1 MTGDGHSPIPVDV
14 KVAPT
19 TDRHAR
25 LAHYLR
31 TLLPDEQRL
40 VVASNR
46 GPLTFKHD
54 RSGAWRARR
63 GSGGLVTALAEVG
76 RLAPVTW
83 VSAAMEPADRDAAG
97 LLAAHDGAERSQ
109 LLAQIE
115 EQLPG
120 QDLRLSMRDLPADA
134 WRKHY
139 GVVANPSCGSCS
151 TSCTRCPTSRSSTR
165 RWWARGRPATERS
178 IGRSPTRS
186 STRRHSDKRPVV
198 MLQDYHL
205 YLAASYIRERRPES
219 LLLHFN
225 HIPWPSV
232 DSWLVLPQPL
242 RRAICEGLLANDIC
256 GLQTDRYAR
265 NFLETVEA
273 FVRDAR
279 VDLAGRHV
287 RWRGRTIWVRAYP
300 ISIDPDSLT
309 DFARGPEVARRR
321 KELSDRLERAGKP
334 KLIVRVDRL
343 EPSKNVLRGFL
354 AFEALLKRR
363 PDLRKKVRFLAIQS
377 ISRENVPEYARY
389 AAAVR
394 EVVAR
399 VNGMTDPDQAP
410 IWLLD
415 GSEYALAIAALSLA
429 DVVLVNPVVDGMNL
443 VAKEAA
449 IVGHGAIVLSE
460 TAGAAEQLAADALMV
475 AAADVAGTS
484 EMLEAG
490 LEMSAEELARRLRR
504 PARIGPP
511 GRSRLVAHPS
521 AARPV
526 GRRHGRPP
534 AVTRAARQRPYRRAR
549 PARLSPSS
557 VDDCGA
563 KLNIDGTLRGDV
575 RVNGYRRRRVSH
587 FKVRLAQFDRA

>member
-1 MTGDGHSPIPVDV
+1 MAIISPEQTSPL
-14 KVAPT
+14 K
-19 TDRHAR
+19 R
-25 LAHYLR
+25 YLN
-31 TLLPDEQRL
+31 TLLADSQRL
-40 VVASNR
+40 IVASNR
-46 GPLTFKHD
+46 GPLTFGHD
-54 RSGAWRARR
+54 RDGAWHAKR

-83 VSAAMEPADRDAAG
+83 VSAAMDQADRDVARELRAG
-97 LLAAHDGAERSQ
+97 NGQREQ
-109 LLAQIE
+109 VLAQI
-115 EQLPG
+115 QQQMPG
-120 QDLRLSMRDLPADA
+120 QDLELVMRDVPADA
-134 WRKHY
+134 WRAHY
-139 GVVANPSCGSCS
+139 GVISNPFLWFMQHQLY
-151 TSCTRCPTSRSSTR
+151 TLPYEPTVDDDLVRAWQGGYRAVNRLFAESVLEQTKDD
-165 RWWARGRPATERS
+165 E
-178 IGRSPTRS
+178 
-186 STRRHSDKRPVV
+186 RPVV

-205 YLAASYIRERRPES
+205 YLAARFIREQRPNA

-265 NFLETVEA
+265 NFLETIDA

-279 VDLAGRHV
+279 VDPAGRHV

-300 ISIDPDSLT
+300 ISIDPDSLAA
-309 DFARGPEVARRR
+309 FARGPEVATRRR
-321 KELSDRLERAGKP
+321 ELSDRLQRAGKP
-334 KLIVRVDRL
+334 RLIVRVDRL

-363 PDLRKKVRFLAIQS
+363 PELLREVRFLAIQS

-399 VNGMTDPDQAP
+399 INGMSDPDEAP

-460 TAGAAEQLAADALMV
+460 TAGAAEQLAGDALMV

-484 EMLEAG
+484 EMLEIG
-490 LEMSAEELARRLRR
+490 LDMSVDERARRLRR
-504 PARIGPP
+504 LRASVRNEDLAWWLT
-511 GRSRLVAHPS
+511 RQLRDLSAVAT
-521 AARPV
+521 
-526 GRRHGRPP
+526 GGRPP
-534 AVTRAARQRPYRRAR
+534 SRALRDSVRRFD
-549 PARLSPSS
+549 PA
-557 VDDCGA
+557 
-563 KLNIDGTLRGDV
+563 LRD
-575 RVNGYRRRRVSH
+575 
-587 FKVRLAQFDRA
+587 

>member
-1 MTGDGHSPIPVDV
+1 MTGDTGQHPAA
-14 KVAPT
+14 VADGRTSERPN
-19 TDRHAR
+19 R
-25 LAHYLR
+25 LSDYLG
-31 TLLPDEQRL
+31 TLLEDGQRL

-46 GPLTFKHD
+46 GPLTFRHS
-54 RSGAWRARR
+54 RSSGAWHARR

-83 VSAAMEPADRDAAG
+83 VSAAMDQADREVA
-97 LLAAHDGAERSQ
+97 Q
-109 LLAQIE
+109 LLRGPFGAKRREVSARIS

-120 QDLRLSMRDLPADA
+120 QDLRLVMRGVPADA
-134 WRKHY
+134 WKGHY
-139 GVVANPSCGSCS
+139 GVVSNPFLWFMQHQLYTLPYEPIVDEGLVKAWQDGYRAVNLAFAESILDE
-151 TSCTRCPTSRSSTR
+151 TRNDR
-165 RWWARGRPATERS
+165 
-178 IGRSPTRS
+178 
-186 STRRHSDKRPVV
+186 RPVV

-205 YLAASYIRERRPES
+205 YLAASFIREKRPEA

-265 NFLETVEA
+265 NFLETVDA

-279 VDLAGRHV
+279 VDPAGRHV

-309 DFARGPEVARRR
+309 EFARGPEVERRR
-321 KELSDRLERAGKP
+321 RELASRLERAERP
-334 KLIVRVDRL
+334 QLIVRVDRL

-363 PDLRKKVRFLAIQS
+363 PELRKKVRFLAIQS

-399 VNGMTDPDQAP
+399 VNGLSDPDQAP

-449 IVGHGAIVLSE
+449 IVGHAAIVLSE

-484 EMLEAG
+484 DMLEAG
-490 LEMSAEELARRLRR
+490 LEMSADERTHRLRRLRASVR
-504 PARIGPP
+504 QEDLAWWLTRQL
-511 GRSRLVAHPS
+511 RDLSAVAT
-521 AARPV
+521 
-526 GRRHGRPP
+526 GGRPP
-534 AVTRAARQRPYRRAR
+534 SRALRDKVRTFEP
-549 PARLSPSS
+549 
-557 VDDCGA
+557 
-563 KLNIDGTLRGDV
+563 TLRD
-575 RVNGYRRRRVSH
+575 
-587 FKVRLAQFDRA
+587 

>member
-1 MTGDGHSPIPVDV
+1 VTGDGRKPSP
-14 KVAPT
+14 APAT
-19 TDRHAR
+19 AADSGRENR

-31 TLLPDEQRL
+31 TLLPNGERL

-46 GPLTFKHD
+46 GPLTFRHS
-54 RSGAWRARR
+54 RSGEWHARR

-83 VSAAMEPADRDAAG
+83 ISAAMDQTDRDAAR
-97 LLAAHDGAERSQ
+97 LLRGENGAQREELMDRV
-109 LLAQIE
+109 E

-120 QDLRLSMRDLPADA
+120 QDLRLVMRDLPADA
-134 WRKHY
+134 WKQHY
-139 GVVANPSCGSCS
+139 AVVANPFLWFMQHQLYTLPYEPTVDEALVNAWRNGYAAVNRSFADAIVDE
-151 TSCTRCPTSRSSTR
+151 TRT
-165 RWWARGRPATERS
+165 
-178 IGRSPTRS
+178 
-186 STRRHSDKRPVV
+186 DKRPVV

-205 YLAASYIRERRPES
+205 YLAARFIRERRPDS

-279 VDLAGRHV
+279 VDPAGRHV

-300 ISIDPDSLT
+300 ISIDPDALT
-309 DFARGPEVARRR
+309 TFARGPEVARRR
-321 KELSDRLERAGKP
+321 RELSARLERAGRP

-363 PDLRKKVRFLAIQS
+363 PDLRKRVRFLAIQS

-399 VNGMTDPDQAP
+399 VNGLSDPDQAP

-415 GSEYALAIAALSLA
+415 GSEYALAIAALQLA

-443 VAKEAA
+443 VAKEAT
-449 IVGHGAIVLSE
+449 IVGRGAIVLSE
-460 TAGAAEQLAADALMV
+460 TAGAAEQLATDALMV

-484 EMLEAG
+484 DMLESG
-490 LEMSAEELARRLRR
+490 LEMPDDERARRLRR
-504 PARIGPP
+504 LRASVRQEDLAWWLT
-511 GRSRLVAHPS
+511 RQLRDLSAVAT
-521 AARPV
+521 
-526 GRRHGRPP
+526 GGRPP
-534 AVTRAARQRPYRRAR
+534 SRA
-549 PARLSPSS
+549 
-557 VDDCGA
+557 
-563 KLNIDGTLRGDV
+563 LRD
-575 RVNGYRRRRVSH
+575 
-587 FKVRLAQFDRA
+587 KVRTIEPALPD

>member
-1 MTGDGHSPIPVDV
+1 MSRDIPQ
-14 KVAPT
+14 PHERH
-19 TDRHAR
+19 DR
-25 LAHYLR
+25 LDHYLG
-31 TLLPDEQRL
+31 TLLRNGQRI

-46 GPLTFKHD
+46 GPLTF
-54 RSGAWRARR
+54 RRGRAGDWHASR

-83 VSAAMEPADRDAAG
+83 VSAAMDQADRDAAQ
-97 LLAAHDGAERSQ
+97 LLRAEGSAERDE
-109 LLAQIE
+109 LLAQIRH
-115 EQLPG
+115 QMPG
-120 QDLRLSMRDLPADA
+120 QDLRLVIRDIPADA
-134 WRKHY
+134 WKQHY
-139 GVVANPSCGSCS
+139 GTISNPFLWFMQHQLYTLPYEPIVDEQLIKAWQSGYRAVNRAFAD
-151 TSCTRCPTSRSSTR
+151 TILDETRDD
-165 RWWARGRPATERS
+165 E
-178 IGRSPTRS
+178 
-186 STRRHSDKRPVV
+186 RPVV
-198 MLQDYHL
+198 LLQDYHL
-205 YLAASYIRERRPES
+205 YLAASFIRERRPDA

-265 NFLETVEA
+265 NFLDTVDA

-279 VDLAGRHV
+279 VDPAGRHV

-309 DFARGPEVARRR
+309 DFARGAEVARRR
-321 KELSDRLERAGKP
+321 RELSARLERAGKP

-354 AFEALLKRR
+354 AFEALLTRR
-363 PDLRKKVRFLAIQS
+363 PELRKRVRFLAIQS
-377 ISRENVPEYARY
+377 SSRENVPEYARY

-399 VNGMTDPDQAP
+399 VNGMTDPDAAP

-449 IVGHGAIVLSE
+449 IVGRGALVLSE

-475 AAADVAGTS
+475 AAADVYGTS
-484 EMLEAG
+484 EMLEIG
-490 LEMSAEELARRLRR
+490 LDMPAEEAARRLRR
-504 PARIGPP
+504 LRASVRQEDLAWWLT
-511 GRSRLVAHPS
+511 RQLRDLSAVAT
-521 AARPV
+521 
-526 GRRHGRPP
+526 GGRPP
-534 AVTRAARQRPYRRAR
+534 SRA
-549 PARLSPSS
+549 
-557 VDDCGA
+557 
-563 KLNIDGTLRGDV
+563 LRD
-575 RVNGYRRRRVSH
+575 
-587 FKVRLAQFDRA
+587 KVRTVEPALRD

>member
-1 MTGDGHSPIPVDV
+1 MTGDGRDPHDHQSHE
-14 KVAPT
+14 
-19 TDRHAR
+19 RHGR
-25 LAHYLR
+25 LGNYLR
-31 TLLPDEQRL
+31 TLLPNDERL

-46 GPLTFKHD
+46 GPLTFGRG
-54 RSGAWRARR
+54 RSGDWHARR

-83 VSAAMEPADRDAAG
+83 VSASMDQADRDAAR
-97 LLAAHDGAERSQ
+97 LLRDDESAERKQ
-109 LLAQIE
+109 LLDQIE
-115 EQLPG
+115 SQMPG
-120 QDLRLSMRDLPADA
+120 QDLRLVMRDIPADA
-134 WRKHY
+134 WKQHY
-139 GVVANPSCGSCS
+139 GVVANPFLWFMQHQLYTLPYEPTVDEALIKAWQSGYRAVNRAFAD
-151 TSCTRCPTSRSSTR
+151 TILEETRDSL
-165 RWWARGRPATERS
+165 
-178 IGRSPTRS
+178 
-186 STRRHSDKRPVV
+186 RPVV
-198 MLQDYHL
+198 LLQDYHL
-205 YLAASYIRERRPES
+205 YLAANFIREQRPDA

-265 NFLETVEA
+265 NFLETVDA

-279 VDLAGRHV
+279 VDPAGRHV

-300 ISIDPDSLT
+300 ISIDPDALT
-309 DFARGPEVARRR
+309 RFARGAEVARRR

-363 PDLRKKVRFLAIQS
+363 PELHKRVRFLAIQS

-389 AAAVR
+389 ALAVR

-399 VNGMTDPDQAP
+399 VNGMSDPDAAP

-475 AAADVAGTS
+475 AAADVYGTS
-484 EMLEAG
+484 EMLEVG
-490 LEMSAEELARRLRR
+490 LDMPADERARRLRR
-504 PARIGPP
+504 LRASVRQEDLEWWLT
-511 GRSRLVAHPS
+511 RQLRDLSAVAT
-521 AARPV
+521 
-526 GRRHGRPP
+526 GGRPP
-534 AVTRAARQRPYRRAR
+534 SRALRDHVRGVE
-549 PARLSPSS
+549 PA
-557 VDDCGA
+557 
-563 KLNIDGTLRGDV
+563 LRD
-575 RVNGYRRRRVSH
+575 
-587 FKVRLAQFDRA
+587 

>member
-1 MTGDGHSPIPVDV
+1 MAT
-14 KVAPT
+14 PT
-19 TDRHAR
+19 SDRNPR
-25 LAHYLR
+25 LAHYLSV
-31 TLLPDEQRL
+31 LLADQQRL

-54 RSGAWRARR
+54 RSGEWHARR
-63 GSGGLVTALAEVG
+63 GSGGLVTALAELG

-83 VSAAMEPADRDAAG
+83 VSAAMDQADRDAAR
-97 LLAAHDGAERSQ
+97 LLAQRNGAERKQ
-109 LLAQIE
+109 LVASIDQ
-115 EQLPG
+115 QLPN
-120 QDLRLSMRDLPADA
+120 QDLRMVLRDLPAEA
-134 WRKHY
+134 WKQHY
-139 GVVANPSCGSCS
+139 GTIANPFLWFVQHQLYTLAYEPVVDEALGKAW
-151 TSCTRCPTSRSSTR
+151 TTGYRTVNRALAETILEQTREDR
-165 RWWARGRPATERS
+165 
-178 IGRSPTRS
+178 
-186 STRRHSDKRPVV
+186 RPVV

-205 YLAASYIRERRPES
+205 YLAASYIREHRPDS

-279 VDLAGRHV
+279 VDPAGRHV

-309 DFARGPEVARRR
+309 DFSRGPEVSRRR

-354 AFEALLKRR
+354 AYEALLKRR

-389 AAAVR
+389 AAVVR

-399 VNGMTDPDQAP
+399 VNGLSDPDTAP

-443 VAKEAA
+443 VAKEAT
-449 IVGHGAIVLSE
+449 IVGHAAIVLSE
-460 TAGAAEQLAADALMV
+460 TAGAAEQLASDALPV

-484 EMLEAG
+484 EMLELG
-490 LEMSAEELARRLRR
+490 LEMPPEERARRLRR
-504 PARIGPP
+504 RRASVRQEDLAWWLT
-511 GRSRLVAHPS
+511 RQLRDLSAVAT
-521 AARPV
+521 
-526 GRRHGRPP
+526 GGRPP
-534 AVTRAARQRPYRRAR
+534 SRALRDTVR
-549 PARLSPSS
+549 S
-557 VDDCGA
+557 VEPV
-563 KLNIDGTLRGDV
+563 LRD
-575 RVNGYRRRRVSH
+575 
-587 FKVRLAQFDRA
+587 